1 MLTIGVIS
9 DTHGI
14 ARPEALE
21 ALRGVD
27 RIIHAGDVGQPEVL
41 DALRAIAPV
50 TAVRGNVDR
59 GELARLRVTRRVEV
73 EGRSLYVIHDLS
85 QLDLDARTA
94 GLHAVVSGH
103 THRPVVQWEQDVLFL
118 NPGSAGPRRFRLPVS
133 LARITVTGGRLEP
146 EIIHL
151 PISS

>member
-14 ARPEALE
+14 LRPQALE

-27 RIIHAGDVGQPEVL
+27 RIVHAGDVGKPEVL
-41 DALRAIAPV
+41 DALRALAPV

-59 GELARLRVTRRVEV
+59 GELTRLRATRLVEV
-73 EGRSLYVIHDLS
+73 EGRSIYVLHDLA
-85 QLDLDARTA
+85 QLDLDVHAA
-94 GLHAVVSGH
+94 GIHAVITGH
-103 THRPVVQWEQDVLFL
+103 THRPTVEWEQDVLFL
-118 NPGSAGPRRFRLPVS
+118 NPGSAGPRRFSLPVS
-133 LARITVTGGRLEP
+133 LARITVTEGRLDP

-151 PISS
+151 PV